1 MKRLALLSAI
11 AATLLL
17 AVVAAAAP
25 PPVDADAYVVQNSGT
40 GEILAAQDEH
50 EHLPMASITKLMTAI
65 VALEHASLDDV
76 ATVSKRTAAVG
87 ESTIN
92 LVPGE
97 RVTLRDLIRGGA
109 DPERERRRQ
118 RDRRVRRPAAPSHGS
133 SG

>member
-40 GEILAAQDEH
+40 GEVLAAQDEH

-76 ATVSKRTAAVG
+76 ATVSSARPRSASRR
-87 ESTIN
+87 ST
-92 LVPGE
+92 
-97 RVTLRDLIRGGA
+97 
-109 DPERERRRQ
+109 
-118 RDRRVRRPAAPSHGS
+118 S
-133 SG
+133 SRASG

>member
-11 AATLLL
+11 AATLVL

-25 PPVDADAYVVQNSGT
+25 PPVDADAYVVQNAGT
-40 GEILAAQDEH
+40 GEVLAAQDEH

-92 LVPGE
+92 LAPG
-97 RVTLRDLIRGGA
+97 RARDAARPDPGGA
-109 DPERERRRQ
+109 DPERERRRE
-118 RDRRVRRPAAPSHGS
+118 RDRRVRRPRLGRRAS
-133 SG
+133 SS

>member
-40 GEILAAQDEH
+40 GEVLASHDEH
-50 EHLPMASITKLMTAI
+50 EHLPMASITKLMTVL

-76 ATVSKRTAAVG
+76 VTVSKRTAAVG

-92 LVPGE
+92 LA
-97 RVTLRDLIRGGA
+97 RA
-109 DPERERRRQ
+109 
-118 RDRRVRRPAAPSHGS
+118 